1 MSDTQEL
8 YQCPVCSKS
17 YKRREHLQ
25 RHWSSHNSY
34 RPYRC
39 TQCSRAFQRHDVLKR
54 HARTCEARA
63 KGLMPPSGRRR
74 ACDLCVRQKKACSS
88 TQPCRN
94 CERLSV
100 PCSYSFITTNPE
112 GSRSGDTPQT
122 NMSAGSES
130 SESLTTPS
138 VDGLNSVAGS
148 ACVGAGP
155 GAAAFDDLSAVIF
168 GTPLEPDMPY
178 PSATSASYLDFL
190 DLMSEGP
197 VLDDGFVLDGHGTAS
212 DEPSH
217 REPEGDGEGDGE
229 GEGEGEG
236 DYEGEGELATHP
248 AQHRV
253 YSFMF
258 LDNFT
263 KRTGLIDSFDCGTPA
278 LREETVSAFLQQEAE
293 ADALSRR
300 MAAPNAVPLPVP
312 VPVPVPVPIPLPRQ
326 MPTPSLSDGLA
337 ALPTESLMSPAGS
350 IVHTPPIVHNPWLHE
365 PLTIKIH
372 QIVVRVR
379 ETVTTKPRNSAI
391 TFDWSPLLEQKCLGF
406 FSPVNVRK
414 FLALYWAIWH
424 PNIDMIHRPTFDPAT
439 CKLTLLS
446 AMAVIGASISPD
458 PLDNDNARL
467 WFNCVEEMVFNDDDL
482 CSEPL
487 YTLDT
492 GVLIPATQKRKV
504 QALQAAYTVCL
515 YQNWEGT
522 DASKQRIRRYRYSTV
537 VSVARDIGIAS
548 ARHHDCRK
556 QTGYEFD
563 WKAFVVKEELIRTF
577 LWIFLLD
584 HAFVIFNNL
593 PPRLVIKEMKMHM
606 ARPDACFQA
615 ATAEE
620 CLEEIQNWSAR
631 SPFLPLLILSE
642 AVELVCRG
650 ELGEDMH
657 RSLADLGPLNL
668 FAVVSAFH
676 SLIFQHQNAFGG
688 DGQMVAIRH
697 ALSNWKAIWEFYSG
711 HLSSVPPHA
720 MVARARLTPDNAWRR
735 IGFQRHA
742 PEFWLLASVIMGR
755 LTSADHSWRR
765 HESSSSWV
773 TPPAHASPRDDRI
786 FTKYD
791 QTSMHQ
797 VNELISDFHKVQI

>member
-8 YQCPVCSKS
+8 YQCPVCAKR

-25 RHWSSHNSY
+25 RHWASHNAS

-63 KGLMPPSGRRR
+63 KGLIPPSGRRR

-100 PCSYSFITTNPE
+100 ACSYSFITNSE
-112 GSRSGDTPQT
+112 GNKCDGTPKT
-122 NMSAGSES
+122 DISTESES
-130 SESLTTPS
+130 SESLKTPS
-138 VDGLNSVAGS
+138 VDAASS
-148 ACVGAGP
+148 VGA

-168 GTPLEPDMPY
+168 GTPLEPDIPSQSRT
-178 PSATSASYLDFL
+178 SATYLDFL

-197 VLDDGFVLDGHGTAS
+197 MVDDGLVLDGNGTAAS
-212 DEPSH
+212 DEPPH
-217 REPEGDGEGDGE
+217 RERQL
-229 GEGEGEG
+229 
-236 DYEGEGELATHP
+236 ELAAQP
-248 AQHRV
+248 AQTRA

-263 KRTGLIDSFDCGTPA
+263 RRTGLIDSFDCATPA
-278 LREETVSAFLQQEAE
+278 LREETVSAFLQQQVET
-293 ADALSRR
+293 DSMSQR
-300 MAAPNAVPLPVP
+300 MAAANAEPLL
-312 VPVPVPVPIPLPRQ
+312 ISSLP
-326 MPTPSLSDGLA
+326 DGLA
-337 ALPTESLMSPAGS
+337 ALPADGLISPAAS
-350 IVHTPPIVHNPWLHE
+350 MTPAPPIVHNPWLQD

-372 QIVVRVR
+372 QIVLRTR

-391 TFDWSPLLEQKCLGF
+391 TVDWSPLLEQKCLDF
-406 FSPVNVRK
+406 FSPMNVRK

-439 CKLTLLS
+439 CKLVLLAS
-446 AMAVIGASISPD
+446 MAVIGASISPD
-458 PLDNDNARL
+458 PVDNENAKL
-467 WFNCVEEMVFNDDDL
+467 WFNCIEEMVFNDDDL
-482 CSEPL
+482 CSETL

-492 GVLIPATQKRKV
+492 GVLIPATQKRKI
-504 QALQAAYTVCL
+504 QALQAAYMVCL

-537 VSVARDIGIAS
+537 VSVARDIGISS
-548 ARHHDCRK
+548 ATHPDRSK
-556 QTGYEFD
+556 QTGYEFH
-563 WKAFVVKEELIRTF
+563 WKAFVAKEELIRTF
-577 LWIFLLD
+577 FWIFLLD

-593 PPRLVIKEMKMHM
+593 PPRLVIKEMRLHM

-615 ATAEE
+615 TTAEE
-620 CLEEIQNWSAR
+620 CFEEIQKWNAR
-631 SPFLPLLILSE
+631 APFLSSLTLSE
-642 AVELVCRG
+642 AVEMVCKG
-650 ELGEDMH
+650 EMDEGVH

-676 SLIFQHQNAFGG
+676 SLIFQHQNSFGG
-688 DGQMVAIRH
+688 DGHIVAIRH

-711 HLSSVPPHA
+711 HLSTSPPHA
-720 MVARARLTPDNAWRR
+720 TVARTRLTPENAWKR
-735 IGFQRHA
+735 IGFKRHA
-742 PEFWLLASVIMGR
+742 PEFWLLASVIMER
-755 LTSADHSWRR
+755 LTSADSWRR
-765 HESSSSWV
+765 QKSSWV
-773 TPPAHASPRDDRI
+773 TDQADLSSLGATPPDQI

-797 VNELISDFHKVQI
+797 VNDIISDFHKVQL